1 MWAKKTAFHFSF
13 FFFFF
18 PQWDSPQQLADF
30 QRFAFFKQEKDK
42 KLFYKRMILFPFTYI
57 TYTLPQHN
65 SVIINAMVFGS
76 NSCYVPKLRLIPFRA
91 SLIDF
96 NFIWS

>member
-1 MWAKKTAFHFSF
+1 MWAKKTAFHFF
-13 FFFFF
+13 FLLPNKTVHSNLQIFS
-18 PQWDSPQQLADF
+18 DSP
-30 QRFAFFKQEKDK
+30 FFKQEKDK

-76 NSCYVPKLRLIPFRA
+76 NSCYVPKLRLIPFRV
-91 SLIDF
+91 SLIF
-96 NFIWS
+96 LHFIWS